1 MTITPMSV
9 LPQAPRGGGPRAAAD
24 GKPGQPGPQAAAED
38 FATVLSGQLADAKAS
53 RPGPTSSE
61 TDEATA
67 AEPAADAAAVVGEAL
82 LAGAVG
88 VAVPTE
94 SAAVP
99 EGAVAD
105 GAGPLAGPAAS
116 PGAATPVLP
125 AGDAAASAPPTA
137 TTPKAVTPAEPAPAP
152 TGSATTTHPAVDPAA
167 PQAPADGTAL
177 PGVLVQGAGR
187 TSETATQGAAV
198 PATREPADAT
208 APDRAPL
215 GVPAPAAPVAAAV
228 PAEAPAPAASP
239 SSPVLAQVTPA
250 LARVV
255 TRGDGEHRMMLKLHP
270 ADLGEVHLTV
280 TVRGD
285 HVDVEIAAG
294 AQARDVLR
302 EGSAHLRSL
311 LESIG
316 RSTGQ
321 LVLRDLPV
329 TATSAAG
336 PGAGGPGHEGGGASY
351 AATGD
356 GRRDQP
362 DTRGGRQHPRTHD
375 QPLDRPP
382 ATPRVSGRTTV
393 PGASALDV
401 TV

>member
-1 MTITPMSV
+1 MTITPTSV
-9 LPQAPRGGGPRAAAD
+9 LPQAPRGGGPRAADA
-24 GKPGQPGPQAAAED
+24 KPGPQAAAED
-38 FATVLSGQLADAKAS
+38 FAAVLSGELAGAKAS

-61 TDEATA
+61 KDQTAA
-67 AEPAADAAAVVGEAL
+67 AEPAADAVAVVGEAL

-88 VAVPTE
+88 VAVPAE
-94 SAAVP
+94 PAAGP
-99 EGAVAD
+99 EGAVVEA
-105 GAGPLAGPAAS
+105 AGPLAGSATS
-116 PGAATPVLP
+116 PGAPPVLP
-125 AGDAAASAPPTA
+125 AGDVEASATSPAAAA
-137 TTPKAVTPAEPAPAP
+137 TPDTPAGPTPAP
-152 TGSATTTHPAVDPAA
+152 TDSATTTTHPAADPAA
-167 PQAPADGTAL
+167 PQALADGAAL
-177 PGVLVQGAGR
+177 PGVLVQGADR
-187 TSETATQGAAV
+187 TSQTATPAAAD
-198 PATREPADAT
+198 PATPEPAGAT
-208 APDRAPL
+208 AADRAPL
-215 GVPAPAAPVAAAV
+215 GVQAPAAPVGATVPAAAS
-228 PAEAPAPAASP
+228 APAAAP
-239 SSPVLAQVTPA
+239 SHPVLAQVTPA

-329 TATSAAG
+329 SATSAAG
-336 PGAGGPGHEGGGASY
+336 PGAGSPGHDGGGTSY

-356 GRRDQP
+356 GRRDHP
-362 DTRGGRQHPRTHD
+362 DTRGGRQQPRTLD
-375 QPLDRPP
+375 QPLDRPL
-382 ATPRVSGRTTV
+382 ATARVSGRTTV